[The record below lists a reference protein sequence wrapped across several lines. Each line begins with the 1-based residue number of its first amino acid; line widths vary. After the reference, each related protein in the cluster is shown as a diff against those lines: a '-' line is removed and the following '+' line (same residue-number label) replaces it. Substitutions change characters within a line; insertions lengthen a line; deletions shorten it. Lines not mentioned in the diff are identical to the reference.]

1 MCSSPVCVAWWPRR
15 VSNPVITCGRHEGAA
30 WCSCGVIVRLVEALM
45 VVQLGVTGVGVQ
57 DTAPTPAG
65 FTPHWSCDVPV
76 WGLTRP
82 MRKPLRPRVEDIGAA
97 LSVIVHVVVT
107 GIYFSPVSR
116 RMMSPSRYARFPS
129 RLVLVAT

>member
-1 MCSSPVCVAWWPRR
+1 
-15 VSNPVITCGRHEGAA
+15 
-30 WCSCGVIVRLVEALM
+30 M

-57 DTAPTPAG
+57 GYGSHSCRLHPTLVLWRTCVGVDTTNAETPVTLEGAG
-65 FTPHWSCDVPV
+65 VP
-76 WGLTRP
+76 L
-82 MRKPLRPRVEDIGAA
+82 IA
-97 LSVIVHVVVT
+97 IVHVVVT